1 MTSTKSRTSEADNA
15 RFNEIEGIVMDAGNR
30 ERLRAAETTAE
41 IRDIAAAAGV
51 DTNRGSKDM
60 GKLIHKLKLVGV
72 DYPGMAKQEAA
83 ARNADLA
90 EKAATLDSKADDLSI
105 VRLWSAAVESDTDQ
119 RGSFAILD
127 AEGAAVW
134 FDTFSPKFERIRT
147 PGDLVSAEQSAA
159 DKAVYVASKARQAAG
174 LDEVSLWL
182 TTTCPELDTDRLKQ
196 AGARQSVAVE
206 VMVDP
211 DDTEAVEMAELPGSR
226 WLKNVT
232 DAELVALVESQEE
245 LAGGQPV
252 EPFPAG
258 FDPEGN
264 AACADGEGEPAREAV
279 FSDAQGGEDD
289 E

>member
-1 MTSTKSRTSEADNA
+1 MSSTKTKTSEADNA
-15 RFNEIEGIVMDAGNR
+15 RFNEIEGIVMDPGNR
-30 ERLRAAETTAE
+30 DRLRAAETTAE
-41 IRDIAAAAGV
+41 IRDIATAAGV
-51 DTNRGSKDM
+51 DTGRNSKDM
-60 GKLIHKLKLVGV
+60 GKLIHKLKLIGV
-72 DYPGMAKQEAA
+72 DYPALSKQEAA
-83 ARNADLA
+83 ARRAELADR
-90 EKAATLDSKADDLSI
+90 AATLDGRADDLSI

-174 LDEVSLWL
+174 LDEVALWL
-182 TTTCPELDTDRLKQ
+182 TTTCPELNTDRLKQ
-196 AGARQSVAVE
+196 AAARQSVAVE
-206 VMVDP
+206 VIVDP

-226 WLKNVT
+226 WLKNVP

-245 LAGGQPV
+245 VADEVPV
-252 EPFPAG
+252 EPFPDG
-258 FDPEGN
+258 FTPEST
-264 AACADGEGEPAREAV
+264 A
-279 FSDAQGGEDD
+279 AQGGDDD